1 MPCCP
6 GALMPYYP
14 DASLPSCLIFINFN
28 PPVAFLKNIPNN
40 ELPDKE
46 LVSLFRTSGNMEV
59 LAVLFQRYM
68 ELLYGVCLKYLKQPE
83 TAKDA
88 VMQIFEELVQKLPK
102 HEVDN
107 FKSWLYTLAKN
118 YCLMQLRTPKNLKTT
133 EFNPDSMQLE
143 EEMHLNGVLLKEENL
158 QKLERCLQTLSKE
171 QKQAV
176 ELFYL
181 QNKCYKEIA
190 AVTGIEWNKV
200 RSFIQNGRRNLKI
213 CMEGVKNEEFEM
225 KNVK

>member
-1 MPCCP
+1 M
-6 GALMPYYP
+6 A
-14 DASLPSCLIFINFN
+14 FI
-28 PPVAFLKNIPNN
+28 KNIPTN

-46 LVSLFRTSGNMEV
+46 LVTLFRTSRNMEV

-68 ELLYGVCLKYLKQPE
+68 DLLYGVCLKYLKQPE
-83 TAKDA
+83 PAKDA
-88 VMQIFEELVQKLPK
+88 VMQIFEELVVKLPK

-143 EEMHLNGVLLKEENL
+143 EEMHLNGILVKEDNL
-158 QKLERCLQTLSKE
+158 QKLERCLETLSTE
-171 QKQAV
+171 QKQSV

-190 AVTGIEWNKV
+190 EETGIEWNKV

-213 CMEGVKNEEFEM
+213 CMEKGVELEM
-225 KNVK
+225 KSEK

>member
-1 MPCCP
+1 
-6 GALMPYYP
+6 
-14 DASLPSCLIFINFN
+14 
-28 PPVAFLKNIPNN
+28 VAFIKNISDN

-46 LVSLFRTSGNMEV
+46 LVSLFRTSRNMEA
-59 LAVLFQRYM
+59 LSVLFQRYM

-83 TAKDA
+83 AAKDA

-143 EEMHLNGVLLKEENL
+143 EEMHLNGILSKEENL
-158 QKLERCLQTLSKE
+158 QKLERCLQTLSQE
-171 QKQAV
+171 QKQTV

-181 QNKCYKEIA
+181 QDKCYKEIA
-190 AVTGIEWNKV
+190 ETTNTDINNV

-213 CMEGVKNEEFEM
+213 CMEKQALE
-225 KNVK
+225 KA

>member
-1 MPCCP
+1 M
-6 GALMPYYP
+6 
-14 DASLPSCLIFINFN
+14 
-28 PPVAFLKNIPNN
+28 AFLKNIPTS
-40 ELPDKE
+40 ELPDRE

-68 ELLYGVCLKYLKQPE
+68 DLLYGVCLKYLKQPE
-83 TAKDA
+83 PAKDA
-88 VMQIFEELVQKLPK
+88 VMQIFEELVAKLPK

-133 EFNPDSMQLE
+133 EFNADSMQLE
-143 EEMHLNGVLLKEENL
+143 EEMHLNGIQVKEENL
-158 QKLERCLQTLSKE
+158 QKLERCLQTLSSE
-171 QKQAV
+171 QKKTV

-190 AVTGIEWNKV
+190 EATGIEWNKV

-213 CMEGVKNEEFEM
+213 CMEKEPETEQVGTKNIRY
-225 KNVK
+225 

>member
-1 MPCCP
+1 M
-6 GALMPYYP
+6 A
-14 DASLPSCLIFINFN
+14 FI
-28 PPVAFLKNIPNN
+28 KNIPTN

-46 LVSLFRTSGNMEV
+46 LVTLYRTSLNMEV

-68 ELLYGVCLKYLKQPE
+68 DLLYGVCLKYLKQPE

-88 VMQIFEELVQKLPK
+88 VMQIFEELVAKLPK

-143 EEMHLNGVLLKEENL
+143 EEMHLNGIQLKEENL
-158 QKLERCLQTLSKE
+158 QKLERCLETLSIE
-171 QKQAV
+171 QKKSV

-190 AVTGIEWNKV
+190 EETGIEWNKV

-213 CMEGVKNEEFEM
+213 CMEKTQLTAYNERS
-225 KNVK
+225 

>member
-1 MPCCP
+1 
-6 GALMPYYP
+6 
-14 DASLPSCLIFINFN
+14 
-28 PPVAFLKNIPNN
+28 VAFLKNIPAN

-46 LVSLFRTSGNMEV
+46 LVNLFRTSQNMEV

-68 ELLYGVCLKYLKQPE
+68 DLLYGVCLKYLKQPE
-83 TAKDA
+83 PARDA
-88 VMQIFEELVQKLPK
+88 VMQIFEELVVKLPK
-102 HEVDN
+102 HEVEN

-118 YCLMQLRTPKNLKTT
+118 HCLMQLRTPKNLKTT

-143 EEMHLNGVLLKEENL
+143 EEVHLNGIQLKEENL
-158 QKLERCLQTLSKE
+158 QRMERCLETLSRE

-190 AVTGIEWNKV
+190 EVTGIEWNKV

-213 CMEGVKNEEFEM
+213 CMEKGKETEELEMRNE
-225 KNVK
+225 K

>member
-1 MPCCP
+1 M
-6 GALMPYYP
+6 A
-14 DASLPSCLIFINFN
+14 FI
-28 PPVAFLKNIPNN
+28 KNIPTN

-46 LVSLFRTSGNMEV
+46 LVAVFRTSRNMEV

-68 ELLYGVCLKYLKQPE
+68 DLLYGVCLKYLKQPE

-88 VMQIFEELVQKLPK
+88 VMQIFEELVVKLPK

-118 YCLMQLRTPKNLKTT
+118 HCLMQLRTPKNLKTT

-143 EEMHLNGVLLKEENL
+143 EEMHLNGIQLKEENL
-158 QKLERCLQTLSKE
+158 QKLERCLETLSTE
-171 QKQAV
+171 QKKSV

-190 AVTGIEWNKV
+190 EETGIEWNKV

-213 CMEGVKNEEFEM
+213 CMEKGVELEVRNE
-225 KNVK
+225 K

>member
-1 MPCCP
+1 
-6 GALMPYYP
+6 
-14 DASLPSCLIFINFN
+14 
-28 PPVAFLKNIPNN
+28 VTFLKNIPPNA
-40 ELPDKE
+40 LPDKE
-46 LVSLFRTSGNMEV
+46 LVNLFRSSGNMEV

-68 ELLYGVCLKYLKQPE
+68 DLLYGVCLKYLKQPE

-88 VMQIFEELVQKLPK
+88 VMQIFEELVTKLPK

-133 EFNPDSMQLE
+133 EFKGESMQLE
-143 EEMHLNGVLLKEENL
+143 EEAHLNGIQLKEENL
-158 QKLERCLQTLSKE
+158 QKLERCLETLSIE
-171 QKQAV
+171 QKKAV

-190 AVTGIEWNKV
+190 EATGIEWNKI

-213 CMEGVKNEEFEM
+213 CMEKGM
-225 KNVK
+225 KTEVESN

>member
-1 MPCCP
+1 M
-6 GALMPYYP
+6 
-14 DASLPSCLIFINFN
+14 
-28 PPVAFLKNIPNN
+28 AFLKNIPTS
-40 ELPDKE
+40 ELPDRE
-46 LVSLFRTSGNMEV
+46 LVSLFRTSGNMDV

-68 ELLYGVCLKYLKQPE
+68 DLLYGVCLKYLKQPE
-83 TAKDA
+83 SAKDA
-88 VMQIFEELVQKLPK
+88 VMQIFEELVAKLPK

-143 EEMHLNGVLLKEENL
+143 EEMHLNGVQVKEENL
-158 QKLERCLQTLSKE
+158 QKLERCLQTLSTE
-171 QKQAV
+171 QKVAV

-190 AVTGIEWNKV
+190 EATGIEWNKV

-213 CMEGVKNEEFEM
+213 CMEKEPETEQVSVKNSRY
-225 KNVK
+225 

>member
-1 MPCCP
+1 
-6 GALMPYYP
+6 
-14 DASLPSCLIFINFN
+14 
-28 PPVAFLKNIPNN
+28 VAFLKNIPTS
-40 ELPDKE
+40 ELPDRE
-46 LVSLFRTSGNMEV
+46 LVSLFRTSGNMDV

-68 ELLYGVCLKYLKQPE
+68 DLLYGVCLKYLKQPE
-83 TAKDA
+83 SAKDA
-88 VMQIFEELVQKLPK
+88 VMQIFEELVAKLPK

-107 FKSWLYTLAKN
+107 FKSWLYTLGKN

-143 EEMHLNGVLLKEENL
+143 EEMHLNGIQVREENL
-158 QKLERCLQTLSKE
+158 QKLERCLQTLSTE
-171 QKQAV
+171 QKVAV

-190 AVTGIEWNKV
+190 EATGIEWNKV

-213 CMEGVKNEEFEM
+213 CMEKEPETEQVSIKNSRY
-225 KNVK
+225 

>member
-1 MPCCP
+1 M
-6 GALMPYYP
+6 
-14 DASLPSCLIFINFN
+14 
-28 PPVAFLKNIPNN
+28 AFLKNIPTS
-40 ELPDKE
+40 ELPDRE
-46 LVSLFRTSGNMEV
+46 LVSLFRTSGNMDV

-68 ELLYGVCLKYLKQPE
+68 DLLYGVCLKYLKQPE

-88 VMQIFEELVQKLPK
+88 VMQIFEELVAKLPK

-143 EEMHLNGVLLKEENL
+143 EEVHLNGIQVKEENL
-158 QKLERCLQTLSKE
+158 QKLERCLQTLSLE
-171 QKQAV
+171 QKKTV

-190 AVTGIEWNKV
+190 EATGIEWNKV

-213 CMEGVKNEEFEM
+213 CMEKHETEEVGVRNTRY
-225 KNVK
+225 

>member
-1 MPCCP
+1 M
-6 GALMPYYP
+6 A
-14 DASLPSCLIFINFN
+14 FI
-28 PPVAFLKNIPNN
+28 KNIPTN

-46 LVSLFRTSGNMEV
+46 LVNLYRTSRDMEV

-68 ELLYGVCLKYLKQPE
+68 DLLYGVCLKYLKQPE

-88 VMQIFEELVQKLPK
+88 VMQIFEELVAKLPK

-143 EEMHLNGVLLKEENL
+143 EEMHLNGIQLKEENL
-158 QKLERCLQTLSKE
+158 QKLERCLETLSIE
-171 QKQAV
+171 QKKSV

-190 AVTGIEWNKV
+190 EETGIEWNKV

-213 CMEGVKNEEFEM
+213 CMEKTQLTAYNERS
-225 KNVK
+225 